1 MSPDDY
7 FAQVAHDGQQARR
20 AFSDSTNER
29 ITIDHIHKTLLDQYM
44 PDDPVLVSSQEE
56 SKMPVDGEEAG
67 GVNKV
72 DQVNEVVKTQ
82 GKPPN
87 PKKVTPPGR

>member
-1 MSPDDY
+1 
-7 FAQVAHDGQQARR
+7 
-20 AFSDSTNER
+20 
-29 ITIDHIHKTLLDQYM
+29 M